1 MIPGV
6 KAAPGSLPGGIWRQ
20 TSALFLIAANL
31 VPLVGALAG
40 SWTTGSV
47 IFLYW
52 LEGVIVGLF
61 TVAKLLA
68 YGALKELPSD
78 YPMNP
83 WAIRGG
89 RVFAMACWSAIF
101 VVHFG
106 FFCLLP
112 SGIVVGIS
120 GLSDRGYPPWEVPR
134 FVLEI
139 IQGDLRYAVVPLFVS
154 HAVSFVLDF
163 LVHREY
169 KRVGFQDLTAV
180 PYLRVA
186 PVWLALLP
194 GIILFVL
201 FESPM
206 VFLLL
211 LTAAKIGVDL
221 KLHLLERKT
230 GLVGLLGRGR
240 KRGKGSTQ
248 R

>member
-1 MIPGV
+1 MTKIPGREF
-6 KAAPGSLPGGIWRQ
+6 PPGGGLWRQ
-20 TSALFLIAANL
+20 MSALFLIAANL
-31 VPLVGALAG
+31 VPLAGALAG
-40 SWTTGSV
+40 SWTAGSV
-47 IFLYW
+47 IFLFW
-52 LEGVIVGLF
+52 FECLIVGAF
-61 TVAKLLA
+61 TVVKLLA
-68 YGALKELPSD
+68 YGALKELPPD
-78 YPMNP
+78 YPMDP

-89 RVFAMACWSAIF
+89 RVIGMACWSAVF

-120 GLSDRGYPPWEVPR
+120 GLSDRGHPPWEVPR
-134 FVLEI
+134 FALEVL
-139 IQGDLRYAVVPLFVS
+139 QGDLRYAVVPLFIS

-169 KRVGFQDLTAV
+169 RRADYQTLTVV
-180 PYLRVA
+180 PYLRVM

-194 GIILFVL
+194 GIIVFLL
-201 FESPM
+201 FESPL

-221 KLHLLERKT
+221 KLHLLERRT
-230 GLVGLLGRGR
+230 GLVGLFGIGRNH
-240 KRGKGSTQ
+240 GKGSTP